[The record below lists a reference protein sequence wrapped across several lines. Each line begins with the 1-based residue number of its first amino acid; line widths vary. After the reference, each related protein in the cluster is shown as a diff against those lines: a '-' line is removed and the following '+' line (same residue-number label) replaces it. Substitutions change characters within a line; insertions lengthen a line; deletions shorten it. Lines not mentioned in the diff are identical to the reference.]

1 MATTNSLLDQLQAKE
16 HQLEAIREIILS
28 EVAEGIPDVESND
41 LVRVNIL
48 VPASLR
54 RAWKTEAAQNDTTIT
69 DMILSAMRAQKIQFK
84 E

>member
-28 EVAEGIPDVESND
+28 EVAEGIPDVESNG

-48 VPASLR
+48 VPANVR
-54 RAWKTEAAQNDTTIT
+54 RAWKTEAAQKDTTIT
-69 DMILSAMRAQKIQFK
+69 DMILNAMRDRPAKP
-84 E
+84 